1 MRRASA
7 VLFLR
12 DRLVYALVCLLL
24 IGLGAGLMLLERA
37 RNPEGIG
44 TGTISYFVILGL
56 FLAGVWLAVDYIR
69 QRAYYKQL
77 EHAVERSGELQ
88 AAAIVQSAV
97 TGEQRLVTRL
107 LQEQHSAYLNE
118 LGQYRRQQEQHN
130 HFVLQWVHHMKTPVS
145 VIDLLV
151 QDTLTQLPVT
161 EEEQKQLALSLQ
173 EEADRMT
180 RGLDLMLNTARLD
193 KFRMDLH
200 FRQTALHELVRT
212 VMNAHKRLCIRHSMF
227 PQIEGEA
234 WAETDGKWM
243 TVVLNQFVSNAI
255 KYSKAK
261 PGAKKLVFRLEPDAD
276 GGSKLS
282 VTDEGIGI
290 APHDLPRIFDP
301 FFTGE
306 NGREAGESTG
316 MGLYLAKQVCSGLG
330 HRLSVE
336 SKLGEG
342 TTFTVFF
349 HPRSIYALG
358 DKGERGMRSR

>member
-1 MRRASA
+1 MRGASA
-7 VLFLR
+7 AMFLR
-12 DRLVYALVCLLL
+12 DRLVYAFVCLLL
-24 IGLGAGLMLLERA
+24 IGLGVGLMLLERA
-37 RNPEGIG
+37 RHPEGIG

-56 FLAGVWLAVDYIR
+56 FVAGVWLAVDYIR

-77 EHAVERSGELQ
+77 MHAVERSGELQ
-88 AAAIVQSAV
+88 TAAIVQSAV
-97 TGEQRLVTRL
+97 TSEQRLVMRL
-107 LQEQHSAYLNE
+107 LREQHSAYLNE

-151 QDTLTQLPVT
+151 QDALHQLPLA

-173 EEADRMT
+173 EEAERMT

-212 VMNAHKRLCIRHSMF
+212 VMNAHKRLCIRHSIF

-255 KYSKAK
+255 KYSKGK
-261 PGAKKLVFRLEPDAD
+261 PGAKKLIFRLAPDAD

-330 HRLSVE
+330 HRLTVE

-342 TTFTVFF
+342 TTFTVLFQ
-349 HPRSIYALG
+349 PRSIHTLG
-358 DKGERGMRSR
+358 DKDERDTRFR